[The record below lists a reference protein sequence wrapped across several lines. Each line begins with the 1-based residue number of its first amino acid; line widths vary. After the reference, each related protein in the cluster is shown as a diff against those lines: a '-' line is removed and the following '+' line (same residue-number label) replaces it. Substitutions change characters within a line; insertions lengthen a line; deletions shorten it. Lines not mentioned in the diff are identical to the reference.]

1 MEDFLLCCAL
11 DLQCAVTTAPIAHA
25 RVHLCTISAKRMCVQ
40 GSAPTMDL
48 SQDQQMRNM
57 VQQMGLHLSRHM
69 SQNFNETGA
78 PGLTIFPQQP
88 PSWNGVSLMG
98 PSGNSAGAHRLDMLR
113 RASVF
118 PEAPAAASRQQH
130 ALQDVAPNPASLMQ
144 PSELVPT
151 AAAPAGGGT
160 ATEDHVRTPSK
171 VANGPA
177 AATDADGEGAST
189 PPKALPTVLALAA
202 RVLAAR
208 KAVFD
213 DRSEKARGRIP
224 KWRGYNRAQSH
235 LRSIISSQD
244 LLAMSARSYIC
255 PTGCDEETSGREVP
269 TEATSKEY
277 KILFW
282 CTEEAYEGGCHST

>member
-1 MEDFLLCCAL
+1 
-11 DLQCAVTTAPIAHA
+11 
-25 RVHLCTISAKRMCVQ
+25 
-40 GSAPTMDL
+40 
-48 SQDQQMRNM
+48 
-57 VQQMGLHLSRHM
+57 
-69 SQNFNETGA
+69 
-78 PGLTIFPQQP
+78 
-88 PSWNGVSLMG
+88 MG

-118 PEAPAAASRQQH
+118 PEPPAAASRQQH
-130 ALQDVAPNPASLMQ
+130 ALQDSAPNPAPLMQ
-144 PSELVPT
+144 PSELAPT

-160 ATEDHVRTPSK
+160 ATEDQVRTPFK
-171 VANGPA
+171 AANGPA
-177 AATDADGEGAST
+177 AATDAGGEGAST

-255 PTGCDEETSGREVP
+255 PTGCDEETSGRKVP

>member
-1 MEDFLLCCAL
+1 MLRAGFAVCGYNRTYRACTRAPLHH
-11 DLQCAVTTAPIAHA
+11 QCKTYVRA
-25 RVHLCTISAKRMCVQ
+25 RIGADDGPLAGPM
-40 GSAPTMDL
+40 
-48 SQDQQMRNM
+48 QMRNM

-69 SQNFNETGA
+69 SQNFNDTGA
-78 PGLTIFPQQP
+78 PGLTIFPQHP

-118 PEAPAAASRQQH
+118 PEAPAAASCQQH

-160 ATEDHVRTPSK
+160 ATEDHVRTPFEA
-171 VANGPA
+171 ANGPA
-177 AATDADGEGAST
+177 AATDADGEGAS
-189 PPKALPTVLALAA
+189 PPPTALPCTVLALAA